1 MANYR
6 ALVELRKEGFFPGSC
21 DRREGPFTKDLFGF
35 GDIMAYDPTHLR
47 RPRLVNACLA
57 DIQPHIRKYLEGG
70 EGFGPNEHLVHLV
83 IWWDLYIY
91 SFVKR
96 TMRNK
101 EGKLLE
107 KKIWFCRKWKAI
119 QSPTGVISFEKE
131 TEASQRDAGENG
143 ATG

>member
-21 DRREGPFTKDLFGF
+21 LESEGKDPIRKKDLFGF

-57 DIQPHIRKYLEGG
+57 DIQAHIRKYLEGG
-70 EGFGPNEHLVHLV
+70 EGFGPNEHLIHLV
-83 IWWDLYIY
+83 IWCDLYIY

-96 TMRNK
+96 TMRDK
-101 EGKLLE
+101 DGKLLDRKLWE
-107 KKIWFCRKWKAI
+107 CRKWKAI
-119 QSPTGVISFEKE
+119 LSPEGNVSFELE
-131 TEASQRDAGENG
+131 VQ
-143 ATG
+143 